1 MTAPARTP
9 EQRKQDSLH
18 RLKHDVDAWVATA
31 DGGTPYMIPLSFLWD
46 SGTLVIST
54 PASSPTSRNLIATG
68 KVRVGVG
75 PTRDLVL
82 IEGTA
87 TAMSEAEVTSALGD
101 GFAAKAGFDPRELET
116 PYQYLRLRPVRLLA
130 WREANEL
137 EGRELMRSGEWLVAG

>member
-1 MTAPARTP
+1 
-9 EQRKQDSLH
+9 
-18 RLKHDVDAWVATA
+18 
-31 DGGTPYMIPLSFLWD
+31 MIPLSFLWD

-75 PTRDLVL
+75 PTRDLIL
-82 IEGTA
+82 IESTA
-87 TAMSEAEVTSALGD
+87 TAMSEAEVTPALGD

-116 PYQYLRLRPVRLLA
+116 PYQYFRLRPVRLLA